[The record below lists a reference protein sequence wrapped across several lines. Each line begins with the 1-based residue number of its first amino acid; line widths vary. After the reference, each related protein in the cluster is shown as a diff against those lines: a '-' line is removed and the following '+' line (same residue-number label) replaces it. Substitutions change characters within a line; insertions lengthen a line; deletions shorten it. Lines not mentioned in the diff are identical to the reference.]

1 MAISMKTLIKNIFT
15 DKKIKSQKQA
25 EYLLVLSRLTMNG
38 FSIKQAINCL
48 KILESKNKVFD
59 LIYQDLKDGKMISDA
74 MIHLQLPSVINNQLS
89 IAQNNGGL
97 QQTLFQSGMI
107 LQNKSRQKEKLLD
120 LLAYPAFIMLFLVVM
135 LIGMKFYIVPQ
146 LDLNN
151 DSDLINIFI
160 TSIVSIIL
168 AIFMGLIYFFYRLRK
183 MTEYQRSLV
192 LIKLPIIGKAY
203 ASFFQF
209 IILQGLGMQVGSGLN
224 LHDICSSSQIFE
236 HGSIQCALSHNFS
249 IGMSSGKSIYSLIEK
264 EPLLPNELKMILQSG
279 GDTKEISQDLILM
292 SELKFEE
299 TQRRIKKI
307 LNLVQP
313 ILFGVIAVVIL
324 VTYLIVLLPVYGMMK
339 GLT

>member
-1 MAISMKTLIKNIFT
+1 MKIPIKNIFT
-15 DKKIKSQKQA
+15 VKKIKPQKQA

-48 KILESKNKVFD
+48 KMLESKNSIFD
-59 LIYQDLKDGKMISDA
+59 AIYQDLQSGEMIAEA
-74 MIHLQLPSVINNQLS
+74 MKHLQLPPVINNQLS

-97 QQTLFQSGMI
+97 QQTLLQSGMI

-135 LIGMKFYIVPQ
+135 LVGMKIYIVPQ

-160 TSIVSIIL
+160 TSVVSIVA
-168 AIFMGLIYFFYRLRK
+168 AIFLGLLYFVYCLRK
-183 MTEYQRSLV
+183 MTEYQRSTV
-192 LIKLPIIGKAY
+192 LIKLPIVGKAY

-224 LHDICSSSQIFE
+224 LHDICSSTNSFE
-236 HGSIQCALSHNFS
+236 YGSIQCALSHNFS
-249 IGMSSGKSIYSLIEK
+249 LGMSNGKNLYSLIEK

-279 GDTKEISQDLILM
+279 GDTKEISQDLIMM

-313 ILFGVIAVVIL
+313 ILFGVIAIVIL
-324 VTYLIVLLPVYGMMK
+324 ITYLIVLLPVYGMMK
-339 GLT
+339 GIS

>member
-1 MAISMKTLIKNIFT
+1 MDISMKILTKNLFT
-15 DKKIKSQKQA
+15 DKKLKPQKQA

-48 KILESKNKVFD
+48 KMLEDKNDIFD
-59 LIYQDLKDGKMISDA
+59 LIYQDLQMGEMIAHA
-74 MIHLQLPSVINNQLS
+74 MRHLKLPPVINNQLM
-89 IAQNNGGL
+89 IAQSNGGL

-107 LQNKSRQKEKLLD
+107 LQNKSRQKEKLMD

-135 LIGMKFYIVPQ
+135 LVGMKVYIIPQ
-146 LDLNN
+146 MNLAN

-160 TSIVSIIL
+160 MSIIS
-168 AIFMGLIYFFYRLRK
+168 LIVLTFVGITYFIYRLKK
-183 MTEYQRSLV
+183 MTEYQRATV
-192 LIKLPIIGKAY
+192 LIKLPIIGKTY

-209 IILQGLGMQVGSGLN
+209 IILQGLGMQVGSGMN
-224 LHDICSSSQIFE
+224 LHDICSSSQLFE
-236 HGSIQCALSHNFS
+236 QGSIQCALSYKFS
-249 IGMSSGKSIYSLIEK
+249 TGMGCGKNIYSLIEN

-279 GDTKEISQDLILM
+279 GSTKEIGQDLILM

-299 TQRRIKKI
+299 TQRRLKKI

-313 ILFGVIAVVIL
+313 ILFGVIAIVIL